1 MPHPFYMR
9 RPEKKSPKAVN
20 RKSESVGKQIK
31 QIFINIRDILKILV
45 KWR

>member
-9 RPEKKSPKAVN
+9 RPEKKSSKVVN

-31 QIFINIRDILKILV
+31 QIFINMGEIIKILV